1 MMTSVSFGGAAA
13 CEWKGKAVVNARR
26 NAMTISNFFF
36 NAWLLSSDDLGLFFS
51 IISEKAEGW
60 DSRIVVLF
68 RKLFLQVT

>member
-36 NAWLLSSDDLGLFFS
+36 NAWLLSSDDLGLFS
-51 IISEKAEGW
+51 LLYRRKQMDGIVELSSCSESYLYK
-60 DSRIVVLF
+60 
-68 RKLFLQVT
+68 